1 MVSGVGST
9 IGSRWIHGNYLKKL
23 HRSYEPYRR
32 ECGYV
37 LVRDVCIMGAMLLV
51 VGIIF
56 NTNEDQK
63 FYFSVLVPFIVI
75 SCFIGLMLEIYVAL
89 LTILEEKKICY
100 VAKSGEF

>member
-1 MVSGVGST
+1 ME
-9 IGSRWIHGNYLKKL
+9 IDLKKL

-56 NTNEDQK
+56 KATPHK
-63 FYFSVLVPFIVI
+63 
-75 SCFIGLMLEIYVAL
+75 
-89 LTILEEKKICY
+89 
-100 VAKSGEF
+100 